1 MRSLRV
7 LVHGE
12 ADEGSLAWFF
22 ARAFRQLGHQAELFD
37 ATRHGSH
44 ISRIIRVRYAFP
56 GPRAVAVARAN
67 RRFEAYVR
75 RVRPDLLLVMKG
87 MYLFPAAIRAAR
99 LACGHVVSFFPDGVT
114 ELQQP
119 GILESLA
126 EYERFFT
133 KEPYL
138 VRRLLA
144 AGFNNVSYL
153 PKGCD
158 PLVHRSVALTA
169 EDRVRYEAD
178 VSLVGSA
185 YPYRLALLG
194 TLPLSEFCL
203 RIWGAGW
210 QHAPAPLARAFC
222 GAEAVGAA
230 MACVFN
236 ASRINLNTAHLQ
248 DVFGVNQ
255 RTFEIAGCGGFQLV
269 PEQADLPNL
278 FMPGQ
283 EVATYRDPADLAGK
297 IRYYLAHGEERAAIA
312 EAGQKRAYRDHTYT
326 QRIAEMISELK
337 L

>member
-22 ARAFRQLGHQAELFD
+22 ARAFRQLGHQAQLFD

-44 ISRIIRVRYAFP
+44 ISRIIRARYAFP
-56 GPRAVAVARAN
+56 GLREVAVAQAN
-67 RRFEAYVR
+67 RRFEAHVR

-87 MYLFPAAIRAAR
+87 MYLFPAAIRTAR
-99 LACGHVVSFFPDGVT
+99 WACGHVVSFFPDGVT

-126 EYERFFT
+126 EYDRFFT

-158 PLVHRSVALTA
+158 PLVHRPIALTA
-169 EDRVRYEAD
+169 SDRAQYEAD

-185 YPYRLALLG
+185 YPYRFALLG
-194 TLPLSEFCL
+194 ALPLSEFRL

-210 QHAPAPLARAFC
+210 QHAPAPLASAFC
-222 GAEAVGAA
+222 GTEAVGAVIA
-230 MACVFN
+230 RVFN

-255 RTFEIAGCGGFQLV
+255 RTFEIAGSGGFQLV
-269 PEQADLPNL
+269 PEQEDLATL
-278 FMPGQ
+278 FVPGQ
-283 EVATYRDPADLAGK
+283 ELAIYSDASDLVAK
-297 IRYYLAHGEERAAIA
+297 IRYYLAHEDERVGIA
-312 EAGQKRAYRDHTYT
+312 EAGRRRAHRDHTYT
-326 QRIAEMISELK
+326 QRIAQMLSELE